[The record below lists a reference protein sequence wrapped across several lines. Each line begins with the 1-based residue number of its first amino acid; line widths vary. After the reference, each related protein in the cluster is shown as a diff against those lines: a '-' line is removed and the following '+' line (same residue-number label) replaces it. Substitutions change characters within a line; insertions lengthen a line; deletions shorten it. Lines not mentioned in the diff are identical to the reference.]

1 VSGTQHLTYPC
12 TDLKF
17 ALNAFAGPTTQNV
30 AMEAAMALA
39 MLKYVPVGTSAGA
52 NLVTDALQVM
62 RDGGCVG
69 LARIVYI
76 HRI

>member
-1 VSGTQHLTYPC
+1 
-12 TDLKF
+12 
-17 ALNAFAGPTTQNV
+17 
-30 AMEAAMALA
+30 MEAAMALA